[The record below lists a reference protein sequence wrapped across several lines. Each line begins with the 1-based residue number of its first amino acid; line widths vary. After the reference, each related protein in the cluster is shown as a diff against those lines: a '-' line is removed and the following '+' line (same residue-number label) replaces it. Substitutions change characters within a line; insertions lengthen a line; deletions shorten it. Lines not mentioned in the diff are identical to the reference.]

1 MATSIGK
8 LSKSF
13 FVKLLVGIIIL
24 PFVFWGMGDVFRGGS
39 QNVIATIDSKKVS
52 TQEFINY
59 VNRLNLKEEQLKNLS
74 KTDLIEQILSDY
86 IGKKVMSLEIK
97 KLGIVVSDN
106 ALRDI
111 IKNDKLFFK
120 DDKFSRTEYE
130 KFLIK
135 SGITA
140 PQFEANI
147 VEQEKRRQFLS
158 SLSGGIVVP
167 EILIEKEF
175 RKENQTKIIQYIDL
189 EKYHSKN
196 KPSQESIKELY
207 ERNKNIFFTELK
219 SIRYAEIKPELIGG
233 SKEYDENFFKQLD
246 IIENN
251 ILDGQSFEETTKAN
265 NLRIIEFNKINANK
279 EDEEKNKVKNLPDNI
294 FKKVYNLKIP
304 QSPEVVNIDSKYYLA
319 EIKNEEKKNRPMNDP
334 EVLEALNAQLS
345 FKEKI
350 ENNTSLAK
358 DIGLGAFDGDNYRKF
373 AEDNGLIVKDYEISN
388 LKQND
393 VFDEGLV
400 KRIFLTQDGDVN
412 LITNN
417 TLTKSFL
424 ISTKKTKYKTLDK
437 KSNEFEQYEAKA
449 RLNIIN
455 KIYQSYDENVNQKYK
470 VDINKRTIDRVKNSF
485 QWR

>member
-219 SIRYAEIKPELIGG
+219 SIRYAEIKPELIAG

-265 NLRIIEFNKINANK
+265 NLGIIEFNKINANK

-358 DIGLGAFDGDNYRKF
+358 DIGLGAFDGDNYKKF

-485 QWR
+485 Q

>member
-13 FVKLLVGIIIL
+13 FIKLLVGIIIL
-24 PFVFWGMGDVFRGGS
+24 PFVFWGMGDVFRGGN

-52 TQEFINY
+52 TQEFVNY
-59 VNRLNLKEEQLKNLS
+59 INRLNLNEEQVKNLS
-74 KTDLIEQILSDY
+74 KTDLIEQILSEY
-86 IGKKVMSLEIK
+86 IGRKVMALEIEK
-97 KLGIVVSDN
+97 IGIVVSDN

-158 SLSGGIVVP
+158 SLAGGIVVP
-167 EILIEKEF
+167 EMLVEKEF
-175 RKENQTKIIQYIDL
+175 KKENQTKTIEYIDL

-196 KPSQESIKELY
+196 KPSRESLKELY
-207 ERNKNIFFTELK
+207 ERNKNIFFVELK
-219 SIRYAEIKPELIGG
+219 SIRYAEIKPELISG
-233 SKEYDENFFKQLD
+233 SADYNENFFKQLD
-246 IIENN
+246 LIENKV
-251 ILDGQSFEETTKAN
+251 LDGQTFDETTVAN
-265 NLRIIEFNKINANK
+265 NLKIVEFNKINANK
-279 EDEEKNKVKNLPDNI
+279 EDKNKNKIEKLSDNLFNKIYNIKNT
-294 FKKVYNLKIP
+294 
-304 QSPEVVNIDSKYYLA
+304 QSPEVINIEGKYYLA
-319 EIKNEEKKNRPMNDP
+319 EVKDAEKKNKTMDDP

-358 DIGLGAFDGDNYRKF
+358 DISLGAFENDNFKKF
-373 AEDNGLIVKDYEISN
+373 ADDNGLEVKNYKISS
-388 LKQND
+388 LKQNEIFND
-393 VFDEGLV
+393 GMI
-400 KRIFLTQDGDVN
+400 KRIFLTNDGEIN
-412 LITNN
+412 LITNS
-417 TLTKSFL
+417 TFTKSFL
-424 ISTKKTKYKTLDK
+424 ISTKKTEYKTLDK
-437 KSNEFEQYEAKA
+437 NSNEFEQYEAKA
-449 RLNIIN
+449 RLNLIN

-470 VDINKRTIDRVKNSF
+470 VELNQRTIDRVKNSF
-485 QWR
+485 Q